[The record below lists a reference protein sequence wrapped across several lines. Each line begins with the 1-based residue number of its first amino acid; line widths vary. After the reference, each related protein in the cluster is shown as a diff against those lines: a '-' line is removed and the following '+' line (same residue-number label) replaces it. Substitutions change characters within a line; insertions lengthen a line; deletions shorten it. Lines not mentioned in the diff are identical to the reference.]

1 MGGRGAILDS
11 NRRLF
16 GFVEKMMGIMGLPTY
31 VTREVSKLWKRGIM
45 ELSVEW
51 LLLLENWKLIIGG
64 LLFQYV
70 HGVGARIAHYQHHPG
85 PLLHDVGFEYL
96 PELGKKNAHIS
107 ESLFTLV
114 FVSFLLW
121 SFHPFVFYNKR
132 FYTALLWVRVLMCL
146 VICQCLRMASFMVT
160 QLPGPNYHCHE
171 GQPTAILPPPK
182 NVKDVLL
189 LNFPYGVIYGCGD
202 LIFSSHMTFAL
213 TFFHSYVKYG
223 TRQWMKFV
231 AFLTMVALS
240 LLIIASHKHYSVDI
254 VVAWFTVYFVFFY
267 VDRRLA
273 DAVMGERV
281 PTSNGPPLLPMV
293 VKIGKD
299 GRNKE
304 EKLLNGSA
312 ENGSV
317 EE

>member
-1 MGGRGAILDS
+1 MEERDHGALSGMVATVGELEVDYWRAAVS
-11 NRRLF
+11 
-16 GFVEKMMGIMGLPTY
+16 VCTWSWCTY
-31 VTREVSKLWKRGIM
+31 RT
-45 ELSVEW
+45 LSTPSGTV
-51 LLLLENWKLIIGG
+51 
-64 LLFQYV
+64 
-70 HGVGARIAHYQHHPG
+70 
-85 PLLHDVGFEYL
+85 
-96 PELGKKNAHIS
+96 
-107 ESLFTLV
+107 
-114 FVSFLLW
+114 
-121 SFHPFVFYNKR
+121 
-132 FYTALLWVRVLMCL
+132 
-146 VICQCLRMASFMVT
+146 ASRCWFR
-160 QLPGPNYHCHE
+160 LPGPNYHCHE

>member
-1 MGGRGAILDS
+1 MDP
-11 NRRLF
+11 
-16 GFVEKMMGIMGLPTY
+16 MPTY
-31 VTREVSKLWKRGIM
+31 VTREVSKLWKRVLM
-45 ELSVEW
+45 ELDVEW
-51 LLLLENWKLIIGG
+51 ALLMENWKLVLGG

-96 PELGKKNAHIS
+96 PELGKQNAHIS
-107 ESLFTLV
+107 ESLFTFV
-114 FVSFLLW
+114 FVSFVLW

-132 FYTALLWVRVLMCL
+132 FYSALLWVRVLMCL
-146 VICQCLRMASFMVT
+146 VICQFLRMASFMVT

-171 GQPTAILPPPK
+171 GQPTATLPPPRS
-182 NVKDVLL
+182 VKDVLL

-213 TFFHSYVKYG
+213 TFFHAYNKYG
-223 TRQWMKFV
+223 TRQWIKVV

-254 VVAWFTVYFVFFY
+254 VVAWFVVYFVFFF
-267 VDRRLA
+267 VDRKLA
-273 DAVMGERV
+273 DAGYGERV
-281 PTSNGPPLLPMV
+281 PTSNGPPLLPMTV
-293 VKIGKD
+293 RAGKE
-299 GRNKE
+299 GRSKE
-304 EKLLNGSA
+304 EKLLNGHS

-317 EE
+317 EL

>member
-1 MGGRGAILDS
+1 MG
-11 NRRLF
+11 
-16 GFVEKMMGIMGLPTY
+16 VMGLPTS
-31 VTREVSKLWKRGIM
+31 VTREVSKVWKRGII

-51 LLLLENWKLIIGG
+51 ALLMEHWKVILGG

-85 PLLHDVGFEYL
+85 PLLHDAGFEYL
-96 PELGKKNAHIS
+96 PELGKQKAHIS
-107 ESLFTLV
+107 ESLFTFV
-114 FVSFLLW
+114 FVSFVLW

-132 FYTALLWVRVLMCL
+132 FYTALLWLRVLICL
-146 VICQCLRMASFMVT
+146 IICQFLRMSSFMVT

-171 GQPTAILPPPK
+171 GQPTATLPPPESI
-182 NVKDVLL
+182 KDVLL

-213 TFFHSYVKYG
+213 TFFHTYLKYG

-231 AFLTMVALS
+231 AFLAMVAQS

-254 VVAWFTVYFVFFY
+254 VVAWFTVYFVFFF
-267 VDRRLA
+267 VDRKLV
-273 DAVMGERV
+273 DAGINERV
-281 PTSNGPPLLPMV
+281 LSNGPPLLPMTARS
-293 VKIGKD
+293 GKD
-299 GRNKE
+299 GRIRE
-304 EKLLNGSA
+304 EKMSNGIT

-317 EE
+317 EL